1 MLCFADYSSEDS
13 SDERSIDSMDNGS
26 LNNPAM
32 SPVEIVPIGQVT
44 PVSHHMEGCD
54 KTKPPSSQLILLC
67 AFFLTSFSC
76 FFNWLIVSFSIC
88 SKEKMKSQGIFL
100 NKEGKKFKCVFF
112 VAPKMKSVGIS

>member
-54 KTKPPSSQLILLC
+54 KTKPSSSQLILLC
-67 AFFLTSFSC
+67 AFFQTSFSC
-76 FFNWLIVSFSIC
+76 FLIDLLSL
-88 SKEKMKSQGIFL
+88 FL
-100 NKEGKKFKCVFF
+100 F
-112 VAPKMKSVGIS
+112 VAKKK